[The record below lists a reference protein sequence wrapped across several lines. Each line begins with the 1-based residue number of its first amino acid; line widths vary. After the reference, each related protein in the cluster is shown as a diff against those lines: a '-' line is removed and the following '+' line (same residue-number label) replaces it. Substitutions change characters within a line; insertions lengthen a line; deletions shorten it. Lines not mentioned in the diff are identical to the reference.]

1 MVFGVGLFIRLNAL
15 MEMFLGRYGLL
26 YLYFVVDVMAC
37 VSGDNE

>member
-15 MEMFLGRYGLL
+15 MGMFLGCCGLL
-26 YLYFVVDVMAC
+26 YLYFVVDVMVC